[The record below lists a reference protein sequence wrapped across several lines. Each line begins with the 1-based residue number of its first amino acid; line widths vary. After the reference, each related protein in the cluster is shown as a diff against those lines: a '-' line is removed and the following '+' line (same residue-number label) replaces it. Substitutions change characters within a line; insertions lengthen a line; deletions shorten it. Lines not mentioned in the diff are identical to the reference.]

1 MNILYSD
8 EHLAAAVKPCGVL
21 SEIDENKPNMP
32 SLLCEA
38 LGCETVYPVHRLDR
52 TTQGVMVYAKTP
64 EAARRLSEAFQ
75 AHKVDKTYLAVVGG
89 VPTEP
94 EGELTDLLFYDR
106 RAGKSYVVR
115 RKRASVKEAR
125 LSYRLLDTGERD
137 GNKIALLGIK
147 LYTGRTHQ
155 IRAQFASRGMPLVG
169 DRRYGSRVKSDDIM
183 LCAYRLCLTH
193 PFTGEELCFEY
204 EPEDFFQ

>member
-21 SEIDENKPNMP
+21 SETDEIKPNMP

-38 LGCETVYPVHRLDR
+38 LGCDKVYPVHRLDR

-64 EAARRLSEAFQ
+64 EAARRLSAAFQ
-75 AHKVDKTYLAVVGG
+75 AHKVDKTYLAAVGG
-89 VPTEP
+89 VPDES

-115 RKRASVKEAR
+115 RRRAGVKEAR
-125 LSYRLLDTGERD
+125 LSYILLGTREREGER
-137 GNKIALLGIK
+137 ISLLSIK

-169 DRRYGSRVKSDDIM
+169 DRRYGSRIPSDEIL
-183 LCAYRLCLTH
+183 LCSHRLCLTH

-204 EPEDFFQ
+204 EPDFFI